1 MVLKYEDQEIA
12 SFADIQKFTTKDSRI
27 ILKSH
32 SESPGGTKADLVLKV
47 YALLMREILPSAATS
62 DEIGGSGQRDEDFKY
77 DSTMRRI
84 SALGWST
91 DLRHFPEMNFVQ
103 LFDYLVA
110 STRKYRHIVL
120 KGTN

>member
-62 DEIGGSGQRDEDFKY
+62 DEIGGGGKG
-77 DSTMRRI
+77 MR
-84 SALGWST
+84 
-91 DLRHFPEMNFVQ
+91 
-103 LFDYLVA
+103 A
-110 STRKYRHIVL
+110 SNMIRR
-120 KGTN
+120 